1 MSVINTAVPR
11 TQLRGILTR
20 PGRLLLTGLS
30 VLVAAFV
37 VAGGVLAY
45 EIVARTT
52 LDTFSDTPPGASLV
66 VTVNG
71 TLIADEQRAAIA
83 AFPGVSQAV
92 GRDEVQLAVGDP
104 SAGTSILLVTD
115 PGAGPLARTT
125 LLTGRYPTAGGEIAV
140 NQRAVERLGVT
151 PGTTLRLYGGDP
163 TAAPVTATVTGVV
176 DGPDA
181 NWERAYTPDTL
192 LATVTTTPVGWGR
205 IDVAAA
211 PGTDVGGLS
220 DEILN
225 YLDRVDPQ
233 LYPSAAPGES
243 KRLAEAQD
251 AVARFDQVF
260 ALAAMFLAVAVVAA
274 LLVASSTFRIVFAQR
289 MGQLALL
296 RLIGAHRRQL
306 VVALTIEGALVGLF
320 AGTVG
325 VLLAVGAGLAAP
337 ALAAAAGQ
345 QVSLP
350 EVPVGALVAVIVG
363 AVVLTAGAGLVPAL
377 AAANV
382 PPLQALRSAGT
393 VTAES
398 GISAGRL
405 LVGLLLA
412 AASGATVA
420 LTISRVSAPEAPDSA
435 GTLLGIVG
443 IGAFAFGALVALG
456 PLLIR
461 PVLAVVGWPLRKLRP
476 VGTLAVSTVG
486 GVPRRAAAVS
496 VVVALGVALVG
507 GAAVG
512 AASLRAFTDQTMAA
526 RAPADLMVVG
536 RDQPLTPAV
545 VDQLRAM
552 EELRHVT
559 PVELLSFNTDQLSY
573 TAVTI
578 DLDALPRM
586 AALVVDDGTLTN
598 VGPGQAVLAQNLA
611 QDLAADVGDQIT
623 LTGDAGQ
630 VSVTVTAVLGGR
642 APLDTDVVL
651 TSGDL
656 ALLGGTDPTET
667 GVLADFVGGDHG
679 ATVAAVRQLAVANGA
694 DVGVLAD
701 YRETVESEMSSLFL
715 IALGL
720 LALTV
725 AIAVVGVGT
734 TTALSVLER
743 TQEVGLLRAL
753 GLSRPRLR
761 AMILLESGMYG
772 IVGAVLGLALGVPL
786 AWLAIEA
793 LQLGTPLVLPA
804 GQLLVIVAALGAI
817 TAMAGLAPARR
828 AARVSPVAAIGV
840 PD

>member
-1 MSVINTAVPR
+1 MSVVNTAVPR

-37 VAGGVLAY
+37 VAGAMLAY

-92 GRDEVQLAVGDP
+92 GRDEVQLGVGEP

-140 NQRAVERLGVT
+140 NQRAVDRLGIA
-151 PGTTLRLYGGDP
+151 PGSTLRLYGGDP
-163 TAAPVTATVTGVV
+163 TAAPTTATVTGVV

-243 KRLAEAQD
+243 KRLAEAQE

-306 VVALTIEGALVGLF
+306 VVALTIEGALVGLL

-325 VLLAVGAGLAAP
+325 VLLAVGLGLAAP
-337 ALAAAAGQ
+337 ALAAAGQ

-350 EVPVGALVAVIVG
+350 EVPVGALVAVVVG

-412 AASGATVA
+412 AASAATVA
-420 LTISRVSAPEAPDSA
+420 STISRVSAPEAPDSA

-476 VGTLAVSTVG
+476 VGTLAVSTIG

-536 RDQPLTPAV
+536 SDQPLTPAV

-552 EELRHVT
+552 AELRHVT
-559 PVELLSFNTDQLSY
+559 PMELLSFNIDQFSY

-586 AALVVDDGTLTN
+586 AALAVDDGTLTN
-598 VGPGQAVLAQNLA
+598 VGPGQAVLGQNLA
-611 QDLAADVGDQIT
+611 EDLSADVGDQIT

-667 GVLADFVGGDHG
+667 GVLADFAGGDHG

-694 DVGVLAD
+694 DVGVMAD
-701 YRETVESEMSSLFL
+701 YRETVESEVSSLFL

-786 AWLAIEA
+786 AWLTIEA
-793 LQLGTPLVLPA
+793 LQLGTPLALPA

-817 TAMAGLAPARR
+817 TALAGLSPARR
-828 AARVSPVAAIGV
+828 AARVSPVAAIGT

>member
-20 PGRLLLTGLS
+20 PGRVLLTGLS

-37 VAGGVLAY
+37 VAGALLAY

-52 LDTFSDTPPGASLV
+52 MDTFSDTPIGTSLA

-71 TLIADEQRAAIA
+71 ARMTDDQRAAIA
-83 AFPGVSQAV
+83 ALPGVSQAV
-92 GRDEVQLAVGDP
+92 GRGEVELGVGDP
-104 SAGTSILLVTD
+104 SAGTTILLVTD

-125 LLTGRYPTAGGEIAV
+125 LLTGRYPAAGGEIAV
-140 NQRAVERLGVT
+140 NQRAVDRLGVA
-151 PGTTLRLYGGDP
+151 PGSTLRLYGDP
-163 TAAPVTATVTGVV
+163 TVTPVTATVTGVV

-192 LATVTTTPVGWGR
+192 LATVTTTPVDWDR
-205 IDVAAA
+205 IDIAAT
-211 PGTDVGGLS
+211 PGTDAGLLS

-233 LYPSAAPGES
+233 LYPSAVPGDA
-243 KRLAEAQD
+243 KRFAEAQD

-260 ALAAMFLAVAVVAA
+260 ALAAMFLAVTVVAA

-306 VVALTIEGALVGLF
+306 VVALTLEGALVGLL
-320 AGTVG
+320 ASAVG

-345 QVSLP
+345 QVSTP
-350 EVPVGALVAVIVG
+350 EVPIGALLAVIVG

-382 PPLQALRSAGT
+382 PPLQALRSAAT
-393 VTAES
+393 VTAET
-398 GISAGRL
+398 GIGAGRL

-412 AASGATVA
+412 AASAATVA
-420 LTISRVSAPEAPDSA
+420 LTIARVSAPEKPDSA

-461 PVLAVVGWPLRKLRP
+461 PILAVVGWPLRKLRP

-512 AASLRAFTDQTMAA
+512 AASLRAFTDQSLAA
-526 RAPADLMVVG
+526 RAPADLMMVG
-536 RDQPLTPAV
+536 REQPITPAV

-552 EELRHVT
+552 DGLSDVT
-559 PVELLSFNTDQLSY
+559 PVELLSFNTDELSY
-573 TAVTI
+573 SAVTI
-578 DLDALPRM
+578 DLAALPRM
-586 AALVVDDGTLTN
+586 AALSVTEGTLAN
-598 VGPGQAVLAQNLA
+598 VGPGQAVLGQSLA
-611 QDLAADVGDQIT
+611 QDLSANVGDQVT
-623 LTGDAGQ
+623 LRGDAGQ

-656 ALLGGTDPTET
+656 DLLAGTDPKKT
-667 GVLADFVGGDHG
+667 GVLADFAGGDHSS
-679 ATVAAVRQLAVANGA
+679 TVAAVRQFAVANGA
-694 DVGVLAD
+694 DMGVMAD
-701 YRETVESEMSSLFL
+701 YRETVESEVSSLFL

-793 LQLGTPLVLPA
+793 LQLGTPLALPA
-804 GQLLVIVAALGAI
+804 AHLLLIVVALAVITSV
-817 TAMAGLAPARR
+817 AGLSPARR
-828 AARVSPVAAIGV
+828 AARVSPVAAISV
-840 PD
+840 AD